1 MDTEIA
7 ALEANNTWTLT
18 PLPPHKK
25 VVGCK
30 WVYRVKYRADGSIES
45 YKARLVAKGFTQ
57 QKALT
62 LLKLSLPLPK
72 WLLSKLYWL
81 FLLFGVGIWLNLML
95 IMPSS
100 MVIYMRMYT
109 CSFHRGFIAR
119 GDWFVSSISP
129 YMDLSKLPDSG
140 TLSFHPQSYNMVS
153 NNQSQTTL
161 CLLRS
166 LKGHFWPY

>member
-25 VVGCK
+25 AVGCK
-30 WVYRVKYRADGSIES
+30 WVYRVKYRADGNIER
-45 YKARLVAKGFTQ
+45 YKACLVAKGFTQ
-57 QKALT
+57 QDGLDFTETFSPVAKMATVKT
-62 LLKLSLPLPK
+62 LLVVSTVR
-72 WLLSKLYWL
+72 
-81 FLLFGVGIWLNLML
+81 GGIWLNLML

-109 CSFHRGFIAR
+109 CSFHRGFTAR

-153 NNQSQTTL
+153 NNQS
-161 CLLRS
+161 
-166 LKGHFWPY
+166 